1 MENKNSIE
9 KIFPL
14 YSVENELI
22 ISKQGDV
29 SLAYEIKMP
38 QIYSLDKDAMD
49 QINVI
54 FDKVIKSLPE
64 GTILQKQDYFFVND
78 LKEPIS
84 KGNNLL
90 SRSDNSFYFEKPI
103 MKHECFLIF
112 TKDSKNK
119 INIGNNKEKYEKYLE
134 DIKGF
139 VSDINS
145 SVSFLSREDFFEV
158 NRLNDEEIL
167 ELIGKYFSLSS
178 KSDHKLKDIFLDRKL
193 QVSDQIG
200 EIYAITSNNELPISI
215 DNYVRNKEY
224 STQRT
229 DFFIPF
235 IQQLCLGLECNHIYN
250 QIIYSEKSEDVFK
263 AIKIKMNNFKS
274 LAILSKENELNYD
287 HIQDLV
293 KDVIDK
299 ELKFV
304 KQHFNII
311 IWEDEKDKLEKSRNI
326 LENTFRNMGILPYHI
341 KYGIKDI
348 YLGNSPGASARI
360 PEEYKFV
367 SISEQTPCLLNFESY
382 YESFKDGI
390 LLCDRKNTAP
400 IRLDLWDEP
409 VKRGHIVNRNRL
421 IFGPSGTGKSFLINH
436 IASQYYEQGHHIVMI
451 DIGNSYKKLCNLVR
465 GQYYT
470 YDFNDPLEFNPFYVD
485 GEIDD
490 DKKEFLTS
498 LIMFLWKGESTFSK
512 EEKQIISLYIDA
524 YYTNLEV
531 HPEIFPKLG
540 TFYEFVMENRVE
552 YNEEKY
558 FDKLSFDL
566 SIRDFYDGKFKH
578 VLNSEKP
585 VDLLQERFIV
595 FEMDNIKD
603 HPILFPL
610 VTMLCIDVIMNKI
623 RRLKG
628 IKKSVFIDECWKPI
642 SKGEMAEFIKYMYK
656 TVRKHYG
663 EIAIATQDIE
673 DILDTA
679 AGPAM
684 INNTDTMILLSHKK
698 KMASK
703 DKFGQYLSFNESD
716 LEKLFSTDKREVF
729 IKVGNVSNVYKVK
742 VSNER
747 YACYTSNA
755 NENQFIFDRYAKH
768 KNMRLALNEF
778 INQNN

>member
-1 MENKNSIE
+1 MENNNSIE

-14 YSVENELI
+14 YAVENDMI

-29 SLAYEIKMP
+29 SLAFQIKMP
-38 QIYSLDKDAMD
+38 QIYSLDKDAME

-54 FDKVIKSLPE
+54 FDKVIRSLPE
-64 GTILQKQDYFFVND
+64 GTIIQKQDFFFVNK
-78 LKEPIS
+78 LTEPIAE
-84 KGNNLL
+84 GTNIL
-90 SRSDNSFYFEKPI
+90 SRSDNKFYFEKPTMI
-103 MKHECFLIF
+103 HECYIVF
-112 TKDSKNK
+112 TKDSKSK
-119 INIGNNKEKYEKYLE
+119 INIGNNKSKYEKYLE
-134 DIKGF
+134 GITEF
-139 VSDINS
+139 INDVEI
-145 SVSFLSREDFFEV
+145 SVSFLSKEEYFQVE
-158 NRLNDEEIL
+158 RLNDDRIL
-167 ELIGKYFSLSS
+167 EFIGKYFSLSS
-178 KSDHKLKDIFLDRKL
+178 TSDDKLKDIFLDRKL
-193 QVSDQIG
+193 QVSDKIG
-200 EIYAITSNNELPISI
+200 EVYAITSNNELPISI
-215 DNYVRNKEY
+215 DNYIRNKEY

-235 IQQLCLGLECNHIYN
+235 IQKLCLGLECNHIYN
-250 QIIYSEKSEDVFK
+250 QIIYIEKSEDIFK
-263 AIKIKMNNFKS
+263 SLKVKMNNFKS
-274 LAILSKENELNYD
+274 LALLSKENTLSYD

-293 KDVIDK
+293 ENVIDK

-304 KQHFNII
+304 KQHFNLI
-311 IWEDEKDKLEKSRNI
+311 IWEDDKYKLEKSRNN
-326 LENTFRNMGILPYHI
+326 LENVFRDMGILPYHI

-348 YLGNSPGASARI
+348 YLGSSPGSASKI
-360 PEEYKFV
+360 PEEYKFI

-382 YESFKDGI
+382 YETFKDGI
-390 LLCDRKNTAP
+390 LLCDRKNEAP

-451 DIGNSYKKLCNLVR
+451 DIGNSYRKLCNLVE

-470 YDFNDPLEFNPFYVD
+470 YDFDNPLEFNPFYIQ

-490 DKKEFLTS
+490 DKKEFLCS
-498 LIMFLWKGESTFSK
+498 LIMFLWKGETAFSK

-524 YYTNLEV
+524 YYTNLKV
-531 HPEIFPKLG
+531 HPEIYPKLS

-566 SIRDFYDGKFKH
+566 SVRDFYDGKFKH

-585 VDLLQERFIV
+585 VDLLNERFIV

-610 VTMLCIDVIMNKI
+610 VTMLCIDVVMHKI
-623 RRLKG
+623 KQLKG
-628 IKKSVFIDECWKPI
+628 VKKSVFIDECWKPI

-663 EIAIATQDIE
+663 EVAIATQDLE
-673 DILDTA
+673 DILDTSAGA
-679 AGPAM
+679 AM
-684 INNTDTMILLSHKK
+684 VNNTDTMILLSHKK

-703 DKFGQYLSFNESD
+703 DKFEKFLSFNEAD

-729 IKVGNVSNVYKVK
+729 IKVGSVSNVYKVS
-742 VSNER
+742 VSKER
-747 YACYTSNA
+747 YACYSSNA
-755 NENQFIFDRYAKH
+755 NENQFIFERYAKH
-768 KNMRLALNEF
+768 ENMKLALNEF
-778 INQNN
+778 INHNN